1 MTKAIR
7 LLSRVLQLL
16 QLRKGIALLAH
27 VCLSMTKATRL
38 LTRVLQLRQLQQLRQ
53 SVALL
58 AHFRS
63 IYDQSHAPSESS
75 LAITAIAAIAAI
87 AERYCTFSACLS
99 LNDQSHSPSA

>member
-1 MTKAIR
+1 MTKATR

-16 QLRKGIALLAH
+16 QLRQLQQLRKGIALLAH

-38 LTRVLQLRQLQQLRQ
+38 LTRVLQLLQLQQ

-63 IYDQSHAPSESS
+63 IYDQSHSPSE
-75 LAITAIAAIAAI
+75 
-87 AERYCTFSACLS
+87 
-99 LNDQSHSPSA
+99 

>member
-16 QLRKGIALLAH
+16 QLRQLQQLRKGIALLAH

-38 LTRVLQLRQLQQLRQ
+38 LPRVLQLRQ

-63 IYDQSHAPSESS
+63 IYDQSHSPSE
-75 LAITAIAAIAAI
+75 
-87 AERYCTFSACLS
+87 
-99 LNDQSHSPSA
+99 

>member
-1 MTKAIR
+1 M
-7 LLSRVLQLL
+7 Q

-38 LTRVLQLRQLQQLRQ
+38 LTRVLQLLQLRQLRQ

-63 IYDQSHAPSESS
+63 ITDLSNCAYKYG
-75 LAITAIAAIAAI
+75 LAIAAIAAI
-87 AERYCTFSACLS
+87 AESYCTFSAHLIS
-99 LNDQSHSPSA
+99 Q

>member
-16 QLRKGIALLAH
+16 QLRQLQQLRKGIALLAH

-38 LTRVLQLRQLQQLRQ
+38 LTRVLQLLQLRQLRQ

-63 IYDQSHAPSESS
+63 I
-75 LAITAIAAIAAI
+75 T
-87 AERYCTFSACLS
+87 
-99 LNDQSHSPSA
+99 DQSHSPSE

>member
-7 LLSRVLQLL
+7 LLSRVLQLQ
-16 QLRKGIALLAH
+16 QLWKGIALLAH

-38 LTRVLQLRQLQQLRQ
+38 VPRVLQLLQLRQLQQLRQ

-63 IYDQSHAPSESS
+63 IYDQSH
-75 LAITAIAAIAAI
+75 
-87 AERYCTFSACLS
+87 
-99 LNDQSHSPSA
+99 SPFE

>member
-38 LTRVLQLRQLQQLRQ
+38 VTRVLQLLQLRQLQQLRQ

-63 IYDQSHAPSESS
+63 IYDQSHSPSE
-75 LAITAIAAIAAI
+75 
-87 AERYCTFSACLS
+87 
-99 LNDQSHSPSA
+99 

>member
-27 VCLSMTKATRL
+27 VCLSMTKAIRL
-38 LTRVLQLRQLQQLRQ
+38 LTRVLQLLQLRQLQQLRQ

-58 AHFRS
+58 AHFQ
-63 IYDQSHAPSESS
+63 IYQ
-75 LAITAIAAIAAI
+75 
-87 AERYCTFSACLS
+87 
-99 LNDQSHSPSA
+99 

>member
-16 QLRKGIALLAH
+16 QLRQLQQLRKGIALLAH

-38 LTRVLQLRQLQQLRQ
+38 LTRVLQLRQLRQLRQ

-63 IYDQSHAPSESS
+63 IYDQSHSPSE
-75 LAITAIAAIAAI
+75 
-87 AERYCTFSACLS
+87 
-99 LNDQSHSPSA
+99 

>member
-7 LLSRVLQLL
+7 LLSRVLE
-16 QLRKGIALLAH
+16 LRKGIALLAH

-38 LTRVLQLRQLQQLRQ
+38 LTRVLQLLQLRQLQQLRQ

-63 IYDQSHAPSESS
+63 IYDQSHSPSE
-75 LAITAIAAIAAI
+75 
-87 AERYCTFSACLS
+87 
-99 LNDQSHSPSA
+99 

>member
-16 QLRKGIALLAH
+16 QLRQLQQLGKGIALSAH

-38 LTRVLQLRQLQQLRQ
+38 LTRVLQLLQLQQLQQLQ

-63 IYDQSHAPSESS
+63 IYDQSHSPSE
-75 LAITAIAAIAAI
+75 
-87 AERYCTFSACLS
+87 
-99 LNDQSHSPSA
+99 

>member
-38 LTRVLQLRQLQQLRQ
+38 VTRVLQLQQLRKG
-53 SVALL
+53 
-58 AHFRS
+58 
-63 IYDQSHAPSESS
+63 
-75 LAITAIAAIAAI
+75 
-87 AERYCTFSACLS
+87 CTFSACLS
-99 LNDQSHSPSA
+99 INDQSHSQIATIGCTFSAFQIYL

>member
-16 QLRKGIALLAH
+16 QLRQLQQLRKGIALLAH

-38 LTRVLQLRQLQQLRQ
+38 LTRVLQLLQLRQLQQLRQ

-63 IYDQSHAPSESS
+63 ITDLSNCAYKYG
-75 LAITAIAAIAAI
+75 LAIAAIAAI
-87 AERYCTFSACLS
+87 AESYCTFSAYLIS
-99 LNDQSHSPSA
+99 Q